1 MNAETHTASA
11 AHVAGVILTKNEAAH
26 IGECIDSLRPWV
38 DEVVVWDSG
47 SSDDTCAIAGARGAL
62 VAARPFDNYAAQRQ
76 AALDALDAEWIL
88 FLDADERMTGPLGE
102 ELRALLADAGPGLA
116 GCWLPRRNF
125 IAGREV
131 RGGGFYPDYQL
142 RLLRRGKARY
152 APERE
157 VHEVVEVDGDEAF
170 AAQPLL
176 HYNYRDWRQ
185 FHGKQPAYARYEAR
199 ILAARGVHARPH
211 NFVLQPLREFWRRF
225 VTLRG
230 YVDGLHGLR
239 LALWLAWYYG
249 ALPYWY
255 LLVDAELRRG
265 K

>member
-1 MNAETHTASA
+1 MT
-11 AHVAGVILTKNEAAH
+11 GVILAKNEAAH
-26 IGECIDSLRPWV
+26 IGDCIDSLRPWV
-38 DEVVVWDSG
+38 G
-47 SSDDTCAIAGARGAL
+47 RTSSCGIRAAPTTRATSHARTARWWHAGRSTTTPRS
-62 VAARPFDNYAAQRQ
+62 ARPRST
-76 AALDALDAEWIL
+76 ALDAQWIL
-88 FLDADERMTGPLGE
+88 FVDADERMTETVGRKSSQPLAWRMRG
-102 ELRALLADAGPGLA
+102 RAWP

-142 RLLRRGKARY
+142 RLLRRGKAQY

-157 VHEVVEVDGDEAF
+157 VHEIVEVDGDEAF

-185 FHGKQPAYARYEAR
+185 FHRKQPVYARYEAR

-211 NFVLQPLREFWRRF
+211 NFVLQPLREFRRRF

-230 YVDGLHGLR
+230 YVDGLHGLQ